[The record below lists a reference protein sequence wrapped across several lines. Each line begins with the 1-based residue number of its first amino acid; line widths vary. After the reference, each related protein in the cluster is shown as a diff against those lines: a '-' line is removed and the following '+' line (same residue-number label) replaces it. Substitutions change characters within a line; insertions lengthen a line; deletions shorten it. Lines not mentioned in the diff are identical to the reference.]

1 MSEDLNPDQD
11 WNSVSKLFAKA
22 TSRQQK
28 LPLARKQL
36 RKIWKHINIFSSTS
50 LCYFSYAF
58 VVVCFFQ
65 EHYQSVKQFGL
76 RLGPTK
82 NVGPN
87 LGQNCLQR
95 LSADNKFSSMRINVE
110 VFFQAMAEHKNKFE
124 RDMLLNR
131 QNMSEGEY
139 KRLLKEHERE
149 MEALNQNLEAE
160 KDRQRRVIADKV
172 RNMSHRMKLE
182 WLGGGSKY

>member
-1 MSEDLNPDQD
+1 
-11 WNSVSKLFAKA
+11 
-22 TSRQQK
+22 
-28 LPLARKQL
+28 
-36 RKIWKHINIFSSTS
+36 
-50 LCYFSYAF
+50 
-58 VVVCFFQ
+58 
-65 EHYQSVKQFGL
+65 
-76 RLGPTK
+76 
-82 NVGPN
+82 
-87 LGQNCLQR
+87 
-95 LSADNKFSSMRINVE
+95 MRIKFE

-131 QNMSEGEY
+131 QNMSDGEY

-182 WLGGGSKY
+182 WWWWGGAGGGGGVSKY